1 MAMKRRAFIAA
12 LGGAAAWPLVA
23 RAQQPRMS
31 RIGILVGGD
40 EGDSAIQTRVAAF
53 ENGLHDL
60 GWIDGRNVRFDL
72 RFAAADPERTRT
84 LAEELVAR
92 APDVILAHTTIATA
106 ALLQQTHTI
115 PIVFVAVS
123 DPEGSGFVAS
133 LAQPD
138 GNVTGFINIEAKLV
152 EKTVEVLKEIAPAT
166 KRAAIMFNPLTV
178 PQANYYLRPFEAAA
192 RSLGVEP
199 ITAPVHDDAEIERVI
214 ADLAREP
221 GGGLVLLTD
230 IFIWVHREAINRLAA
245 RYQVPTTNTE
255 RSITADGGLATYG
268 VDNIDLFRRAASYAD
283 RILKGSKPS
292 ELPVQAP
299 TKFDLL
305 INLKTAKAL
314 GLEVPPQ
321 LLARAD
327 EVIE

>member
-1 MAMKRRAFIAA
+1 
-12 LGGAAAWPLVA
+12 
-23 RAQQPRMS
+23 
-31 RIGILVGGD
+31 LVGGA
-40 EGDSAIQTRVAAF
+40 EGDSAIQKRVAAF

-84 LAEELVAR
+84 LAVELVAG

-115 PIVFVAVS
+115 PIVFVVVS
-123 DPEGSGFVAS
+123 DPVGSGFVAS
-133 LAQPD
+133 LAHPG

-152 EKTVEVLKEIAPAT
+152 EKTVELLKEIAPAT
-166 KRAAIMFNPLTV
+166 KRAAIMFNPLTA

-192 RSLGVEP
+192 HSLSVEP

-245 RYQVPTTNTE
+245 RYRVPTANTE
-255 RSITADGGLATYG
+255 REITADGGLATYG
-268 VDNIDLFRRAASYAD
+268 VNTIDLFRRAASYAD